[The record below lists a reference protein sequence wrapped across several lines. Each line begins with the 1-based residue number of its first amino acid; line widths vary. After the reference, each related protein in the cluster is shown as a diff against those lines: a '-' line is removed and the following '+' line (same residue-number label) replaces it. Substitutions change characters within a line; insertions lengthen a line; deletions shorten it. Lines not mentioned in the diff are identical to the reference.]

1 MPYFSTIVLKIMLEK
16 ENDVEKKKVIMKMID
31 IIINGK

>member
-1 MPYFSTIVLKIMLEK
+1 MTYFSTIVLKIMLEK
-16 ENDVEKKKVIMKMID
+16 ENDVEKKKVIMKMIE